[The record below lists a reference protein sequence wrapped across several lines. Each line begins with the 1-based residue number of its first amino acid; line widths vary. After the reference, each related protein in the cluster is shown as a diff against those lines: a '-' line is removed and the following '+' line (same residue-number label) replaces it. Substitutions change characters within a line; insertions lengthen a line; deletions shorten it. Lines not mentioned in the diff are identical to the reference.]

1 MGAKLAGRLWPP
13 ADRAARDRLS
23 GHNPAHEH
31 DLPAVPPDRRNRA
44 LAQPAGARAG
54 VDEPAW
60 PGFCRVVWNAHVAEM
75 TDLAPAE
82 RDLLMKLVYGVESA
96 LRRVLA
102 PTKINLASLGNQVPH
117 LHWHVI
123 PRFADDAAFP
133 DAIWA
138 AARRTAPPRAVDWA
152 VAEAAVR
159 QELAALGA

>member
-1 MGAKLAGRLWPP
+1 MNTNHELPCPLCDARNETVLWRSPQ
-13 ADRAARDRLS
+13 ARVLR
-23 GHNPAHEH
+23 
-31 DLPAVPPDRRNRA
+31 
-44 LAQPAGARAG
+44 
-54 VDEPAW
+54 VDDPAW

-82 RDLLMKLVYGVESA
+82 RRTLMNLVFGVEAA

-102 PTKINLASLGNQVPH
+102 PAKINLASLGNQVPH

-138 AARRTAPPRAVDWA
+138 PARRVGAPRTADWA
-152 VAEAAVR
+152 ALEAAVQ
-159 QELAALGA
+159 QEIGQPTP